1 MRTAHHSL
9 IAALLLVATACA
21 PDGEAPPAGE
31 PDTMATSPAATEA
44 ESLAERAATTALYEL
59 FVRDFSPE
67 GDFRGVTA
75 GLDRIQ
81 ATGAEVIWL
90 MPIHPVGEA
99 ERKGTLG
106 SPYSV
111 RDYRAINPRFGTAAD
126 LHELI
131 DSVHA
136 RDMMLI
142 LDWVPNHTAWDHP
155 WVTEHPE
162 YYARNDAG
170 EMTVPRDL
178 EGNLTD
184 WTDVVE
190 LDYSNPDLR
199 RAMTEAMKYWITEF
213 DIDGFRVDVAG
224 HIPAEFYREAIRE
237 LRQASDSPLLL
248 LAEWG
253 DLWLH
258 DVGFQLTY
266 PWSSYDRLKRVWR
279 GEPAVTFVGEEL
291 AELEQMPEGGYR
303 MRMTTNHDETA
314 WDEPPVTLFG
324 GVAGARAAFVAM
336 ALLPGPPL
344 LYNGQ
349 EVESPQ
355 SLPLFEQQP
364 IEWDQPNAGEAR
376 AFYRQ
381 VIDLS
386 KTHPALGTGDLRMV
400 YTDAEDDVIAYSR
413 NDEVVVLVNT
423 RNRPLT
429 VTVSDLDLDGA
440 TDLLSGATQEGS
452 TVELFAHGAV
462 VLERTTVPEE
472 RSEEASG
479 G

>member
-1 MRTAHHSL
+1 MRIPFRTLLTAL
-9 IAALLLVATACA
+9 ALVLVPACSPDTEPVETAA
-21 PDGEAPPAGE
+21 PDT
-31 PDTMATSPAATEA
+31 DLAA
-44 ESLAERAATTALYEL
+44 RTALYEV

-67 GDFRGVTA
+67 GDFQGLIA

-81 ATGAEVIWL
+81 SVGAEVVWL
-90 MPIHPVGEA
+90 MPIYPIGEA

-111 RDYRAINPRFGTAAD
+111 RDYRGINPRFGTAAD
-126 LHELI
+126 LRELV

-142 LDWVPNHTAWDHP
+142 LDWVPNHTAWDHH
-155 WVTEHPE
+155 WIEEHPE
-162 YYARNDAG
+162 YYARNEAG

-199 RAMTEAMKYWITEF
+199 RAMIDAMKYWVTEF
-213 DIDGFRVDVAG
+213 DVDGFRVDVAG
-224 HIPAEFYREAIRE
+224 HIPAEFYREAIPE
-237 LRQASDSPLLL
+237 LREASDSRLLM

-253 DLWLH
+253 ELWLH
-258 DVGFQLTY
+258 DVGFELTY
-266 PWSSYDRLKRVWR
+266 PWSSYHRLKQVWA
-279 GEPAVTFVGEEL
+279 GNPAVEFVGEEIEEL
-291 AELEQMPEGGYR
+291 AGMPEGGYR

-324 GVAGARAAFVAM
+324 GSAGARAAFVAM

-349 EVESPQ
+349 AVESPQ
-355 SLPLFEQQP
+355 ELPLFEREP
-364 IEWDQPNAGEAR
+364 VEWDQPGADEAR

-386 KTHPALGTGDLRMV
+386 KTHPALNAGDLQLV
-400 YTDAEDDVIAYSR
+400 YTDAENDVIAYSR
-413 NDEVVVLVNT
+413 DNVVVLVNA
-423 RNRPLT
+423 RDQPVT
-429 VTVSDLDLDGA
+429 VTVDALDLDGA
-440 TDLLSGATQEGS
+440 TDLLSGAGQEGN
-452 TVELFAHGAV
+452 TVELDAYGFA
-462 VLERTTVPEE
+462 VLELDE
-472 RSEEASG
+472 
-479 G
+479 

>member
-1 MRTAHHSL
+1 MRIPFRTLLTAL
-9 IAALLLVATACA
+9 ALVLVPACSPDTEPVETAA
-21 PDGEAPPAGE
+21 PDT
-31 PDTMATSPAATEA
+31 DLAA
-44 ESLAERAATTALYEL
+44 RTALYEV

-67 GDFRGVTA
+67 GDFQGLIA

-81 ATGAEVIWL
+81 SVGAEVVWL
-90 MPIHPVGEA
+90 MPIYPIGEA

-111 RDYRAINPRFGTAAD
+111 RDYRGINPRFGTAAD
-126 LHELI
+126 LRELV

-142 LDWVPNHTAWDHP
+142 LDWVPNHTAWDHH
-155 WVTEHPE
+155 WIEEHPE
-162 YYARNDAG
+162 YYARNEAG

-199 RAMTEAMKYWITEF
+199 RAMIDAMKYWVTEF
-213 DIDGFRVDVAG
+213 DVDGFRVDVAG
-224 HIPAEFYREAIRE
+224 HIPAEFYREAIPE
-237 LRQASDSPLLL
+237 LREASDSRLLM

-253 DLWLH
+253 ELWLH
-258 DVGFQLTY
+258 DVGFELTY
-266 PWSSYDRLKRVWR
+266 PWSSYHRLKQVWA
-279 GEPAVTFVGEEL
+279 GNPAVEFVGEEIEEL
-291 AELEQMPEGGYR
+291 AGMPEGGYR

-324 GVAGARAAFVAM
+324 GSAGARAAFVAM

-349 EVESPQ
+349 AVESPQ
-355 SLPLFEQQP
+355 ELPLFEREP
-364 IEWDQPNAGEAR
+364 VEWDQPGADEAR

-386 KTHPALGTGDLRMV
+386 RTHPALNAGDLQLV
-400 YTDAEDDVIAYSR
+400 YTDAENDVIAYSR
-413 NDEVVVLVNT
+413 DNVVILVNA
-423 RNRPLT
+423 RDQPVT
-429 VTVSDLDLDGA
+429 VTVDALDLDGA
-440 TDLLSGATQEGS
+440 TDLLSGAGQEGN
-452 TVELFAHGAV
+452 TVELDAYGFA
-462 VLERTTVPEE
+462 VLELDE
-472 RSEEASG
+472 
-479 G
+479 

>member
-1 MRTAHHSL
+1 MRISFRALTAAFAL
-9 IAALLLVATACA
+9 ILAACS
-21 PDGEAPPAGE
+21 PDVEPAQKAST
-31 PDTMATSPAATEA
+31 DAVDLAA
-44 ESLAERAATTALYEL
+44 RTALYEV

-67 GDFRGVTA
+67 GDFQGLIA
-75 GLDRIQ
+75 GLDRIE
-81 ATGAEVIWL
+81 AAGAEVVWL
-90 MPIHPVGEA
+90 MPIYPIGEA

-111 RDYRAINPRFGTAAD
+111 RDYRAINPSFGTAAD
-126 LHELI
+126 LRELV

-136 RDMMLI
+136 RKMMLI
-142 LDWVPNHTAWDHP
+142 LDWVPNHTAWDHD
-155 WVTEHPE
+155 WVEGHPE
-162 YYARNDAG
+162 YYARSEAG
-170 EMTVPRDL
+170 GMTVPRDL

-199 RAMTEAMKYWITEF
+199 RAMIEAMKYWVTEF

-224 HIPAEFYREAIRE
+224 FIPPEFYLEALPELREA
-237 LRQASDSPLLL
+237 SDRRLLM

-253 DLWLH
+253 ELWLH
-258 DVGFQLTY
+258 DVGFELTY
-266 PWSSYDRLKRVWR
+266 PWSSYHRLKQVWA
-279 GEPAVTFVGEEL
+279 GTPAVEFVGEEIEEL
-291 AELEQMPEGGYR
+291 AGMPEGGFR

-324 GVAGARAAFVAM
+324 GPAGARAAFVAM
-336 ALLPGPPL
+336 ALLPAPPL

-355 SLPLFEQQP
+355 ELPLFEREP

-386 KTHPALGTGDLRMV
+386 KTHHALNAGDLRMV
-400 YTDAEDDVIAYSR
+400 YTDAEADVIAYSR
-413 NDEVVVLVNT
+413 DNVVVLVNA
-423 RNRPLT
+423 RDRPVT
-429 VTVSDLDLDGA
+429 VTVSNLDLDGA
-440 TDLLSGATQEGS
+440 TDLLSGATQDGN
-452 TVELFAHGAV
+452 TVELFGYGAV
-462 VLERTTVPEE
+462 VLELEE
-472 RSEEASG
+472 
-479 G
+479 

>member
-1 MRTAHHSL
+1 MRIPFRTLL
-9 IAALLLVATACA
+9 IALALVLVPGCSPDTEPVETAA
-21 PDGEAPPAGE
+21 PDT
-31 PDTMATSPAATEA
+31 DLAA
-44 ESLAERAATTALYEL
+44 RTALYEV

-67 GDFRGVTA
+67 GDFQGLIA

-81 ATGAEVIWL
+81 SVGAEVVWL
-90 MPIHPVGEA
+90 MPIYPIGEA

-106 SPYSV
+106 SPYSI
-111 RDYRAINPRFGTAAD
+111 RDYRGINPRFGTAAD
-126 LHELI
+126 LRELV

-142 LDWVPNHTAWDHP
+142 LDWVPNHTAWDHH
-155 WVTEHPE
+155 WIEEHPE
-162 YYARNDAG
+162 YYARNEAG

-199 RAMTEAMKYWITEF
+199 RAMIDAMKYWVTEF
-213 DIDGFRVDVAG
+213 DVDGFRVDVAG
-224 HIPAEFYREAIRE
+224 HIPAEFYREAIPE
-237 LRQASDSPLLL
+237 LREASDSRLLM

-253 DLWLH
+253 ELWLH
-258 DVGFQLTY
+258 DVGFELTY
-266 PWSSYDRLKRVWR
+266 PWSSYHRLKQVWA
-279 GEPAVTFVGEEL
+279 GNPAVEFVGEEIEEL
-291 AELEQMPEGGYR
+291 AAMPEGGYR

-324 GVAGARAAFVAM
+324 GSAGARAAFVAM

-349 EVESPQ
+349 AVESPQ
-355 SLPLFEQQP
+355 ELPLFEREP
-364 IEWDQPNAGEAR
+364 IEWDQPGADEAR

-386 KTHPALGTGDLRMV
+386 KTHPALNAGDLQLV
-400 YTDAEDDVIAYSR
+400 YTDAENDVIAYSR
-413 NDEVVVLVNT
+413 DNVVVLVNA
-423 RNRPLT
+423 RDRPVT
-429 VTVSDLDLDGA
+429 VTVDALDLGGA
-440 TDLLSGATQEGS
+440 TDLLSGAGQEGN
-452 TVELFAHGAV
+452 TVELDGYGAV
-462 VLERTTVPEE
+462 VLELDE
-472 RSEEASG
+472 
-479 G
+479 